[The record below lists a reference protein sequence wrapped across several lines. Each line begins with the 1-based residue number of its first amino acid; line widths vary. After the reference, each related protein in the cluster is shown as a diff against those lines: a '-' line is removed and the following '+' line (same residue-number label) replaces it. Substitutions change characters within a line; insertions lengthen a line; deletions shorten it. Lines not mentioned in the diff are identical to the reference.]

1 MSELDEQVLFGE
13 ASTSSSSSS
22 TSNIPYPSPQRY
34 TSRTGNLL
42 ASTNSINT
50 LDHSSTNPL
59 INKLHTMRTTIPSCP
74 QIWSELAKYCPK
86 QRALFDEH
94 LCDTKIDLNFEQAN
108 TMINKSASIFRTLG
122 VQKGTHVSILGE
134 NSAMWLLADHGI
146 QLAGG
151 VSAVRGADAPLDEL
165 RYIYDHSDSA
175 GVVVLQGPKVLEKLW
190 KDAQKKNLKGIGLRN
205 DSHGD
210 VQTVI
215 LMHAEKKTADDVEKM
230 GETLGLNV
238 LLFQDLLDAADPMK
252 EEDIPELG
260 RDDVSTIVYTSGTTG
275 QPKGVM
281 LTHGKGMK

>member
-1 MSELDEQVLFGE
+1 MNELDEEVLFGD
-13 ASTSSSSSS
+13 TSSS
-22 TSNIPYPSPQRY
+22 TSDNIPYPSPQRY

-42 ASTNSINT
+42 ASTPNTSINT

-59 INKLHTMRTTIPSCP
+59 INKLHSMRMTIPSCP

-94 LCDTKIDLNFEQAN
+94 LCDTKIDLNFDQAS
-108 TMINKSASIFRTLG
+108 TMVHKSASIFRTLG
-122 VQKGTHVSILGE
+122 VEKGTHVAILGE

-165 RYIYDHSDSA
+165 RYIYNHSDSA
-175 GVVVLQGPKVLEKLW
+175 GVAVLQGPKLLEKLY
-190 KDAQKKNLKGIGLRN
+190 KDAQKKNLNGIGLRN

-215 LMHAEKKTADDVEKM
+215 LMHAEKKTADDVEEMGKM
-230 GETLGLNV
+230 LGLNV

-252 EEDIPELG
+252 EEDVADLG
-260 RDDVSTIVYTSGTTG
+260 REDVATIVYTSGTTG

-281 LTHGKGMK
+281 LTHGKGML